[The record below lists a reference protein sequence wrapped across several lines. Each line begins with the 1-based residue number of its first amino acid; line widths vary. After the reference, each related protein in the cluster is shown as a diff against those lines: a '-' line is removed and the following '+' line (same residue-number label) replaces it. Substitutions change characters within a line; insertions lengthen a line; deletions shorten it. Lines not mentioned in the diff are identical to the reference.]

1 MSPDERITSLAV
13 VAEFRGIAPQALA
26 MLAAAMREERF
37 VKGEMIIAAGEVGDR
52 VFVLCQGELEVT
64 QPELAGRVQR
74 LGRGALLGELA
85 FFAGKTRTATV
96 RAAAD
101 SVLLSLPYTNFRDF
115 LLTHP
120 ESSLILTER
129 LVRKLLNAEEELAAA
144 VGGTN
149 HFRDP

>member
-1 MSPDERITSLAV
+1 MSPDERIATLAA

-37 VKGEMIIAAGEVGDR
+37 AKGETVIAAGEAGDR

-74 LGRGALLGELA
+74 LARGALLGELA

-96 RAAAD
+96 RAATD
-101 SVLLSLPYTNFRDF
+101 SVLLSLPYANFRDF

-120 ESSLILTER
+120 ESALVLAER
-129 LVRKLLNAEEELAAA
+129 LARKLLNVEEELAAA
-144 VGGTN
+144 GGA
-149 HFRDP
+149 RR